1 MRFNILQIPYMT
13 KASELPEDIRDGEL
27 RGADP
32 ERFQVMLNAMTEQV
46 QFAEELG
53 YHGVAWTEQH
63 FQAEGIEVNTN
74 PIMYGAHMIA
84 NTSRMKVGQLG
95 IPLPSHNPL
104 LVAENLAILDHM
116 SGGRTFA
123 GFSRANTPRYAS
135 VLGQHLG
142 IGAASSDKSESDEK
156 NRRAL
161 QESFQI
167 IKKAWTEDL
176 FCHNGEFWQ
185 VPPQGIPWEFPPTTD
200 AARGTENGVL
210 SQISVVPKPLQ
221 TPHPPIYSPFAFSM
235 TTARFWAAEGASL
248 VSFVE
253 DEDFIQTTLDV
264 YRDEA
269 TKADQVIPAGGG
281 LAIGAHLLVQKSR
294 SRSDVYTKEFER
306 IFNYAYNVP
315 PYNVPLG
322 RKLQGTGD
330 DALYV
335 IEHLNKK
342 FGIEEVFLWHHVN
355 CFDNGAEMEALEEF
369 GNKVVSR
376 LGD

>member
-13 KASELPEDIRDGEL
+13 KASEFPEGIRDGEL
-27 RGADP
+27 RGANS
-32 ERFQVMLNAMTEQV
+32 ERFQTMLNAMTEQV

-63 FQAEGIEVNTN
+63 FQAEGVEVNTN
-74 PIMYGAHMIA
+74 PILYGAHMIA
-84 NTSRMKVGQLG
+84 NTTRMKVGQLG
-95 IPLPSHNPL
+95 IPLPCHNPL

-123 GFSRANTPRYAS
+123 GFSRSNTPRYAS

-142 IGAASSDKSESDEK
+142 IGAASSDKSESDER

-167 IKKAWTEDL
+167 IKKAWTEDQ
-176 FCHNGEFWQ
+176 FCYSGEFWQ
-185 VPPQGIPWEFPPTTD
+185 VPPADVPWEFPPTID
-200 AARGTENGVL
+200 AGRGTKDGVL

-221 TPHPPIYSPFAFSM
+221 SPHPPIYSPFAFSM

-248 VSFVE
+248 VSFV
-253 DEDFIQTTLDV
+253 DKEDFLRTTLDV

-269 TKADQVIPAGGG
+269 TKAEQTIPTGGG
-281 LAIGAHLLVQKSR
+281 LAIGGHLLVQKSR
-294 SRSDVYTKEFER
+294 ERSNAYATEFER
-306 IFNYAYNVP
+306 LFNYAYDVP

-330 DALYV
+330 DALRT
-335 IEHLNKK
+335 IEHLNKAL
-342 FGIEEVFLWHHVN
+342 GIEEIFLWHHVN
-355 CFDNGAEMEALEEF
+355 CFDDGREMEALEEF
-369 GNKVVSR
+369 GNKVVAR

>member
-13 KASELPEDIRDGEL
+13 KASEIPGNLRDGEL

-32 ERFQVMLNAMTEQV
+32 ERFQVMLKAMTEQV

-74 PIMYGAHMIA
+74 PILFGAHMIA
-84 NTSRMKVGQLG
+84 NTTRMRVGQLG

-104 LVAENLAILDHM
+104 LVAEDLAILDHM

-135 VLGQHLG
+135 VLGQHIG
-142 IGAASSDKSESDEK
+142 MGAATSDKSEADER

-161 QESFQI
+161 KENFQI
-167 IKKAWTEDL
+167 IKKAWTEEYFNYD
-176 FCHNGEFWQ
+176 GEFWQ
-185 VPPQGIPWEFPPTTD
+185 VPPSGIPWEFPPTID
-200 AARGTENGVL
+200 AGKGIQNGCL
-210 SQISVVPKPLQ
+210 SEISVVPKPLQ
-221 TPHPPIYSPFAFSM
+221 RPHPPLYSPFAFSM

-248 VSFVE
+248 VSFVD
-253 DEDFIQTTLDV
+253 DEEFMRTTLDV
-264 YRDEA
+264 YREEA
-269 TKADQVIPAGGG
+269 TKADRTIPAGGG
-281 LAIGAHLLVQKSR
+281 LAAGGHLLVQKSR
-294 SRSDVYTKEFER
+294 TRSDAYAKEFER
-306 IFNYAYNVP
+306 LFNYAYNVP

-330 DALYV
+330 DALRA
-335 IEHLNKK
+335 IEHLNKSL
-342 FGIEEVFLWHHVN
+342 GIEEIFLWHHVN
-355 CFDNGAEMEALEEF
+355 CFDDGRELEALEEF
-369 GNKVVSR
+369 GTKVVSR